1 MSEPARTAPTRTAPS
16 PDEAGL
22 PLHRDDAEQL
32 HRLLGTVEDWLLH
45 ASFEALDDLGGFLA
59 GLAWAPFRPPER
71 LVADLITDL
80 GQHGVALR
88 SALRAA
94 RQGPTTTQ
102 TGPAA

>member
-1 MSEPARTAPTRTAPS
+1 MSEPNLAALS
-16 PDEAGL
+16 LDEPGL
-22 PLHRDDAEQL
+22 PLDRDDAEQL
-32 HRLLGTVEDWLLH
+32 RRLLGTVEDWLLH
-45 ASFEALDDLGGFLA
+45 ASFEALDDLGVFLA

-80 GQHGVALR
+80 GQHTVALR

-94 RQGPTTTQ
+94 RQGSTTTE